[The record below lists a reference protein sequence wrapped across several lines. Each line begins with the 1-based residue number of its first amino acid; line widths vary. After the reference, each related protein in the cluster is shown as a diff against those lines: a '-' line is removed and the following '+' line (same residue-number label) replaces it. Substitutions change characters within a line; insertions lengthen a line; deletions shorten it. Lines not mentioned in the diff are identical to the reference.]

1 MKIQGLAV
9 LAMVIILPMSIILG
23 VYSTYQIKTLRS
35 QVEYDTRLKN
45 ATYDAIKIFQ
55 TNMSNSSSNDIVE
68 SKLRDMNAAI
78 KTFYNSLASH
88 FNMAGYGEDVL
99 QEYVPAI
106 VFTLY
111 DGYYIYSAYTNTL
124 NAPNSG
130 VGDNGNEK
138 IELYDHENTSYKE
151 NEVYYGLKPYVYYS
165 CRYKR
170 GTTSSS
176 NTDFVITYSLDN
188 YITVQGMYNGNPID
202 IAGYV
207 LNDIRVD
214 NPNNPTRVWYN
225 DVEILEEVNS
235 PGLRQNVYD
244 PDGSTGNLVNIN
256 GSSAGSINE
265 YEYSKVNGV
274 KYYKENDG
282 QAFSILND
290 VRQDLSD
297 IQANNITNNKNG
309 KQFYIDAYKFTN
321 SIRSGGEYDL
331 SWLETSDA
339 CDEKGNKY
347 PANATPYANFGKI
360 FDGDEEKD
368 NSNFKAHKLE
378 VVRNS
383 IETNLG
389 AAISNYRNISTS
401 LVSYAMPRLQDTE
414 WEIISNNVTMITFL
428 QGLSIGGKIY
438 NGHAIVP
445 NTLTEDFV
453 SEEAIYMTN
462 QEDGLYYRVT
472 DPKLT
477 SVDANKITGL
487 LNTDFE
493 RKTSIAYIFEG
504 ANVREDG
511 TDYGY
516 TTDWLERAGDDKKK
530 NIYYYPR
537 NEVASY
543 SSIINPNG
551 IDTSLST
558 KEYVK
563 NLGSTSALARLYYTA
578 LGRERYG
585 LYRVHNE
592 EREMLRNVGL
602 SVH

>member
-9 LAMVIILPMSIILG
+9 LAMVIIIPMSIILG

-188 YITVQGMYNGNPID
+188 YITVQGMYNGNPIN

-207 LNDIRVD
+207 LNNIRVD
-214 NPNNPTRVWYN
+214 NPSNPTRVWYN

-256 GSSAGSINE
+256 GNSAGSINE
-265 YEYSKVNGV
+265 YEYNKVNGV

-309 KQFYIDAYKFTN
+309 KQFYIDAYKFTS
-321 SIRSGGEYDL
+321 SIKSGGEYDL
-331 SWLETSDA
+331 SWLEASDA

-347 PANATPYANFGKI
+347 PANATPYGNFGKI
-360 FDGDEEKD
+360 FDGNEEND
-368 NSNFKAHKLE
+368 NSNFKGHKLE
-378 VVRNS
+378 VIRNS

-504 ANVREDG
+504 GNVREDG

-543 SSIINPNG
+543 SSVINPNG

-602 SVH
+602 SIH